1 MSCSDE
7 VDLTGIISPEEFL
20 RFRLASVP
28 GLGPVSLRRLEARFG
43 TTERILASSK
53 SELRTVVRKDLAANI
68 IQAARDSNASRE
80 VLEALE
86 SYSARIL
93 YPDSPGV
100 PPRLLR
106 QEGEWHFLTHIGDPY
121 LWNLLPVIG
130 MVGRRQASGEGI
142 EFAQELASE
151 FSRRGVVTLSGMAQG
166 IDRASNFGSLDANG
180 YTVAVLPMGLL
191 QFMREITHW
200 TRLRD
205 AIEAGRLLLVSGAA
219 PLQAWS
225 VNEAMRRNQ
234 WIASWCDALVVVE
247 AGDKGGTWKTASYA
261 VRYGR
266 PLWVA
271 SGFSGTEAGLGN
283 KALASRLHAHRLD
296 SRRPVLELA
305 EEVLLSCA

>member
-1 MSCSDE
+1 
-7 VDLTGIISPEEFL
+7 
-20 RFRLASVP
+20 LAV
-28 GLGPVSLRRLEARFG
+28 
-43 TTERILASSK
+43 
-53 SELRTVVRKDLAANI
+53 NI
-68 IQAARDSNASRE
+68 IHAARDSNASRE

-93 YPDSPGV
+93 FPDSPGV

-106 QEGEWHFLTHIGDPY
+106 QAGEWHFLTHTGDPCF
-121 LWNLLPVIG
+121 WNPAPVAG

-151 FSRRGVVTLSGMAQG
+151 FARRGVVTLSGMAQG
-166 IDRASNFGSLDANG
+166 IDRASHFGSLDANG

-247 AGDKGGTWKTASYA
+247 AGDKGGTWKTASCA

-283 KALASRLHAHRLD
+283 NALASRLHAHKLD

-305 EEVLLSCA
+305 EEVLLSCI